1 MTRTFS
7 VVLCLLFL
15 FCTQKQAFSE
25 EDGNFNKQLMDVENE
40 VNDLK
45 ERFFKSKATLRLLKE
60 SIVQGAVQGAKA
72 KVRVRNKLGSGYV
85 LDGNIQFSID
95 GIDFPTQGG
104 DDVML
109 SEQKEYEI
117 LDKEI
122 VKQRLLL
129 AILGY
134 GTNTGLKSVS
144 AGSNNVSY
152 SELQYIKDRYFDPD
166 NLREAIR
173 KMINYLL
180 SIQVPEVWENCST
193 SLASDS
199 THFKAS
205 DQNLMS
211 QFHPR
216 YRNTGVMVYWHVDR
230 NSICIYSQLKNHDH

>member
-7 VVLCLLFL
+7 IVLCLLFL

-122 VKQRLLL
+122 TPGQHSIEVKVSLRGNGSGLFSYINKYSFTVNRVGAFIAKQGDECQLIIELYEKKGFGLSFLDKPQISFEPRCRP
-129 AILGY
+129 IS
-134 GTNTGLKSVS
+134 GT
-144 AGSNNVSY
+144 
-152 SELQYIKDRYFDPD
+152 EF
-166 NLREAIR
+166 
-173 KMINYLL
+173 
-180 SIQVPEVWENCST
+180 
-193 SLASDS
+193 
-199 THFKAS
+199 
-205 DQNLMS
+205 
-211 QFHPR
+211 
-216 YRNTGVMVYWHVDR
+216 
-230 NSICIYSQLKNHDH
+230 